1 MTMRRVIVP
10 LALIGLLVATQVAA
24 GVTTVFREGNTV
36 TITGGD
42 EVNYVEQPTLGDPLL
57 YSDPNGISFGAGCID
72 FGPYQ
77 GKPTVQCGNLGPG
90 LVANVSLGGGDDTF
104 RPEYVLT
111 TAPRLVVD
119 LGAGNDTSWGSAH
132 GDEIRGGPGND
143 TIIGM
148 NGNDTID
155 GGEGDDRLTGSGADD
170 TIIGGPGRDSLFGDG
185 EFTGFNYGND
195 TLMARDGEMDQLS
208 CSFGAD
214 TAIADS
220 LDVFDVLGDCEQRDI
235 SGAAPGPGPGV
246 TPPPGGATPLQV
258 GLTAPATA
266 KLRALASGKPLKF
279 RVQFTAAC
287 RTTATLV
294 LRAPEAKKLRL
305 PRKLTVIGRDSAQVP
320 GAGTYAATL
329 KVLPKYRPAFRRARN
344 SVKVDILVVCRD
356 ASGAKAA
363 ATRRVNVKR

>member
-1 MTMRRVIVP
+1 MSMRRLIIP

-24 GVTTVFREGNTV
+24 GVTTVFREGNTI

-42 EVNYVEQPTLGDPLL
+42 EANYVEQKTFGDSGPLR
-57 YSDPNGISFGAGCID
+57 YRDPNGLSYGVGCVDVGD
-72 FGPYQ
+72 F
-77 GKPTVQCGNLGPG
+77 TAECGNLGPG

-104 RPEYVLT
+104 RPEYIMT
-111 TAPRLVVD
+111 TAPRLLVD

-132 GDEIRGGPGND
+132 DDEIFGGPGND

-155 GGEGDDRLTGSGADD
+155 GGEGNDRLTGSGADD

-185 EFTGFNYGND
+185 EFTGFNHGND

-214 TAIADS
+214 TAVADS
-220 LDVFDVLGDCEQRDI
+220 LDIFDVLGDCEQRDI
-235 SGAAPGPGPGV
+235 GSATAPGPAPGPGAG
-246 TPPPGGATPLQV
+246 TNPLQV

-266 KLRALASGKPLKF
+266 KLRPLASGKPLKF

-305 PRKLTVIGRDSAQVP
+305 PRKLTVIGRESAQVP
-320 GAGTYAATL
+320 EAGTYAATL
-329 KVLPKYRPAFRRARN
+329 KVLPKFRPALRRARN
-344 SVKVDILVVCRD
+344 SVKIDILVVCRD
-356 ASGAKAA
+356 ASGANAA